1 MFGLTKADN
10 QAITSRFGEAT
21 WLTDF
26 ITPDNPD
33 VMLRYDELTHDINST
48 YDRILSLWQNV
59 ANIPY
64 REFVGARISVDGRSS
79 YQKDTWLYPAEVIR
93 LAPRAN
99 CSNKSFLLTSLLL
112 NELPEQQVKCVLGH
126 LRLDGIGAHAWVEI
140 ELDGSNYILEGTQPN
155 IEKAIIPASLAGAYE
170 PVVYFSN
177 DGVYTL
183 SSEADG
189 VARIIEEHFG
199 FCAIPFLRE
208 YLCDRC
214 RDLEV

>member
-1 MFGLTKADN
+1 MFGLVKADN
-10 QAITSRFGEAT
+10 QAITARFSEAV
-21 WLTDF
+21 WITDF
-26 ITPDNPD
+26 ITPSNPEV
-33 VMLRYDELTHDINST
+33 VMLYDKLTHGVNST
-48 YDRILSLWQNV
+48 HDRILALWQYV

-64 REFVGARISVDGRSS
+64 REFVGARISINGRSS

-93 LAPRAN
+93 LAPIAN
-99 CSNKSFLLTSLLL
+99 CANKSFLLTSLIL

-140 ELDGSNYILEGTQPN
+140 ELDGSDYILEGTQPS
-155 IEKAIIPASLAGAYE
+155 IQKAIIPLSVASAYE
-170 PVVYFSN
+170 PVIYFSN
-177 DGVYTL
+177 EGVYTL
-183 SSEADG
+183 GNGDDIG
-189 VARIIEEHFG
+189 KIIEERFG